1 MIKTPVVVKKK
12 KSMSVKLAKGKT
24 AMIVQSDD
32 MFATKDMKFRSSNSK
47 VVKVTSKGQIKA
59 LKKKKSAVIKITID
73 DEEYKVKVTVK

>member
-1 MIKTPVVVKKK
+1 
-12 KSMSVKLAKGKT
+12 MSVKLAKGKT
-24 AMIVQSDD
+24 AMLVQSDD
-32 MFATKDMKFRSSNSK
+32 MFATKNMKFRSSNSK